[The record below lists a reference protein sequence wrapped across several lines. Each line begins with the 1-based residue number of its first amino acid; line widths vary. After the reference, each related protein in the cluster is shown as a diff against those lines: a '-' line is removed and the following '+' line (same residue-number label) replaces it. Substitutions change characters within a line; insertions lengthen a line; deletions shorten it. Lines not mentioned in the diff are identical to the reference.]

1 MHMQNAQDRLPPIKE
16 TRQSRFR
23 ESSVPIL
30 VRDLPGPLAYLSQIS
45 GNFRTSPTVKLK
57 EGAREKDTHIMAAEV
72 KHFAVQIPKLNL
84 VLKTNLCSFGECE
97 RNASWREVL
106 T

>member
-1 MHMQNAQDRLPPIKE
+1 M
-16 TRQSRFR
+16 
-23 ESSVPIL
+23 
-30 VRDLPGPLAYLSQIS
+30 
-45 GNFRTSPTVKLK
+45 KLE
-57 EGAREKDTHIMAAEV
+57 EGAREKDTQIMAAEV
-72 KHFAVQIPKLNL
+72 KHFAAQIPKLNL